1 MFEFVTPSKIRSRGY
16 SQFKLATKR
25 TTWRGH
31 EKTRMKKG
39 LNDSHIAEMRTSRGR
54 GTALLS
60 APSLLIILISMASS
74 SGSGMVSRKGV
85 PVLITAGFRLD

>member
-1 MFEFVTPSKIRSRGY
+1 
-16 SQFKLATKR
+16 
-25 TTWRGH
+25 
-31 EKTRMKKG
+31 MKKG

-85 PVLITAGFRLD
+85 PVLITAGFRLN